1 MDNVFETIL
10 LILYLVVLAA
20 QIVLF
25 VRCIR
30 QHSLK
35 RWLILFTFEEVSFI
49 IAFLLMHY
57 FDNLPG
63 YGMMPG
69 LTYFAATMYSLGAAI
84 LYCIMLLLSVVTAIA
99 LQIRKE
105 SP

>member
-1 MDNVFETIL
+1 MDSVLETVL
-10 LILYLVVLAA
+10 LIIYLAVLAI

-35 RWLILFTFEEVSFI
+35 RWLILFVFEAASLVT
-49 IAFLLMHY
+49 AFLLMRY

-63 YGMMPG
+63 YGIMPG
-69 LTYFAATMYSLGAAI
+69 LTYFAATMYSLGAAV
-84 LYCIMLLLSVVTAIA
+84 LYGIMLLLSFVTAIIT
-99 LQIRKE
+99 QIRKE
-105 SP
+105 SS